1 MSAPILVGYDR
12 SDSAKRALD
21 RAIER
26 CNEMHAPLLVLAV
39 HEAVLDPTGPRAFGT
54 MGDGSPMEGPFREM
68 PDVHEA
74 LQEAR
79 GLVEDGAVAKAE
91 YAWAIGEPGGLIVE
105 TAKDHKA
112 RLIVVGHTH
121 HGFLGKVFGADVS
134 AEVEK
139 HAGIPVEIV
148 D

>member
-1 MSAPILVGYDR
+1 ML
-12 SDSAKRALD
+12 
-21 RAIER
+21 AI
-26 CNEMHAPLLVLAV
+26 

-54 MGDGSPMEGPFREM
+54 MGDGSPMQGPFPEM

-79 GLVEDGAVAKAE
+79 DKVEDGAVAKAE
-91 YAWAIGEPGGLIVE
+91 YAWAIGEPAALIVE
-105 TAKDHKA
+105 TAKDYKVQ
-112 RLIVVGHTH
+112 LVVVGHTH

-134 AEVEK
+134 SEVEK
-139 HAGIPVEIV
+139 HAGCPVEII

>member
-12 SDSAKRALD
+12 SDSAKRALQ
-21 RAIER
+21 RAVEL
-26 CNEMHAPLLVLAV
+26 CNEHHAPLVVLAV
-39 HEAVLDPTGPRAFGT
+39 HEAILDPTAPRAFGT
-54 MGDGSPMEGPFREM
+54 MGDGSPMQGPFPEM

-79 GLVEDGAVAKAE
+79 DVVEDGAVAKAD
-91 YAWAIGEPGGLIVE
+91 YAWAIGEPAALIVE
-105 TAKDHKA
+105 TAQDRKA
-112 RLIVVGHTH
+112 RVVVVGHTH
-121 HGFLGKVFGADVS
+121 HGLLAKAFGADIS

-139 HAGIPVEIV
+139 HAGCPVEVV

>member
-21 RAIER
+21 RAIAH
-26 CNEMHAPLLVLAV
+26 CNEKHAPLLVLAI

-54 MGDGSPMEGPFREM
+54 MGDGSPMQGPFPEM

-79 GLVEDGAVAKAE
+79 DKVEDGAVAKAE
-91 YAWAIGEPGGLIVE
+91 YAWAIGEPAALIVE
-105 TAKDHKA
+105 TAKDYKVQ
-112 RLIVVGHTH
+112 LVVVGHTH

-139 HAGIPVEIV
+139 HAGCPVEII